1 MSNSKTKIVIIG
13 AGNVGEA
20 IGYTLMLRKQASDIV
35 MIDVNEARAQGS
47 ALDILH
53 GTAYLHEVT
62 VRFGEY
68 SECANAD
75 VIIVTAGVARKSGQT
90 RLELA
95 KVNLGIAKSVS
106 ENIMKY
112 AKNPFIIVVAN
123 PVDLMTYAITKIT
136 GLPASRVVGTGTTL
150 DTARFRCILGEIC
163 NVNVCDVSGYICG
176 EHGDSQVALWSGITL
191 GGEPL
196 DQFLTHAGIQNID
209 RDAIETKVKKSGAD
223 IISKKGAT
231 FYGVAS
237 ATSRVVEAYLE
248 DQRAVLPVSHV
259 ISSGFPGLEGV
270 SFSLPCIIDG
280 TGLVRIIPVSMNEE
294 ERKKL
299 VSAAARL
306 RTFTEEAM
314 QNLNHNV

>member
-1 MSNSKTKIVIIG
+1 MSSSKTKIVIIG
-13 AGNVGEA
+13 SGNVGEA

-53 GTAYLHEVT
+53 ATAYMHEVT
-62 VRFGEY
+62 VRYGEY

-75 VIIVTAGVARKSGQT
+75 VIIMTAGLARKPGQT

-95 KVNLGIAKSVS
+95 KVNLGIARDVS
-106 ENIMKY
+106 ANIMKY
-112 AKNPFIIVVAN
+112 AQNPFIIVVAN
-123 PVDLMTYAITKIT
+123 PVDLMTYAITKMT
-136 GLPASRVVGTGTTL
+136 GLPANRVVGTGTTL

-163 NVNVCDVSGYICG
+163 NVNVCDINGYVCG
-176 EHGDSQVALWSGITL
+176 EHGDSQVTLWSGVTL

-196 DQFLTHAGIQNID
+196 EQFLDHASMSEID
-209 RDAIETKVKKSGAD
+209 REAIETKVKKSGAD

-259 ISSGFPGLEGV
+259 ISTGFPGLEGV
-270 SFSLPCIIDG
+270 SVSLPCIIDG
-280 TGLVRIIPVSMNEE
+280 SGLVRIIPVTMSDE
-294 ERKKL
+294 EREEL
-299 VSAAARL
+299 ISAAARL

-314 QNLNHNV
+314 SNLQK